1 MSDADERPQAAII
14 NWLTESKR
22 PQEYYEAIKEKFAE
36 ERDLRLKYRPEGT
49 SQYTSDL
56 DGEFAR
62 YEIDPYGG
70 EITPREPIND
80 TVECLFIG
88 GGFSALLTSARL
100 REYGVE
106 SIRIVERG
114 ADVGGTWYWNRY
126 PGAACD
132 VVAYDY
138 LPLLDETGY
147 VPLRAWAGYYEHNTL
162 DQNGIVGRHPALD
175 NLIVA
180 NGFSGHGIQQSPAV
194 GRAVAE
200 LIVHGAYRSLDLT
213 PLGVARILANAPLR
227 ELNVV

>member
-114 ADVGGTWYWNRY
+114 ADVGGAGAHENRWRRGRVNRY
-126 PGAACD
+126 PSLAFS
-132 VVAYDY
+132 
-138 LPLLDETGY
+138 ETGI
-147 VPLRAWAGYYEHNTL
+147 AWAVWCE
-162 DQNGIVGRHPALD
+162 
-175 NLIVA
+175 
-180 NGFSGHGIQQSPAV
+180 AV
-194 GRAVAE
+194 
-200 LIVHGAYRSLDLT
+200 
-213 PLGVARILANAPLR
+213 
-227 ELNVV
+227 